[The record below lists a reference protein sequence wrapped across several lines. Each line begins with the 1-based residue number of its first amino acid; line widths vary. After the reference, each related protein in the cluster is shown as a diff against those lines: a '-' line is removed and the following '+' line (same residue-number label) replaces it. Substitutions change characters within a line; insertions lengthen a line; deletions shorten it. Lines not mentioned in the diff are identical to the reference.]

1 MLHFLCYFVFRALI
15 IMTNLISQSAL
26 VVVLGGVCGNQCDH
40 SSETTPILDKKSL
53 ELILDKL
60 QKYTTEIP
68 FLSLLCVIA

>member
-1 MLHFLCYFVFRALI
+1 VFRALI

-26 VVVLGGVCGNQCDH
+26 VVVLVVLGNQCDH